1 MTQDI
6 NAETLK
12 QKDQAGTYATG
23 QIQAPEER
31 FRTIVKTTKDIEVFE
46 TEVGS
51 DVNSDDENVI
61 KEVEATASTTPRDFK
76 KDEALVTNSVPET
89 DVGDLVAGVDIDTD
103 LMTYEKAYGL
113 FREYEEEQKVRPF
126 KPPEISAAE
135 AGGGPTDLPSKSR
148 LIKDPPSV
156 RIQRM
161 K

>member
-12 QKDQAGTYATG
+12 QKEQAGTYATG
-23 QIQAPEER
+23 QIQTPEER
-31 FRTIVKTTKDIEVFE
+31 FRTIVKTTKDMEVFE

-76 KDEALVTNSVPET
+76 KDEALVSNSVPET

-113 FREYEEEQKVRPF
+113 FREYEEE
-126 KPPEISAAE
+126 
-135 AGGGPTDLPSKSR
+135 
-148 LIKDPPSV
+148 
-156 RIQRM
+156 
-161 K
+161 